1 MHAGASAYSSSR
13 GGEVHEETVYLG
25 KMVELVGG
33 SAGLVDR
40 RIPTW
45 LVKAGYVDGQEQQSH
60 NERV

>member
-1 MHAGASAYSSSR
+1 M
-13 GGEVHEETVYLG
+13 HEETVYLG

-40 RIPTW
+40 RIPTR
-45 LVKAGYVDGQEQQSH
+45 LVKTGYVDGQEQQSH